1 MVISTL
7 PATLEKG
14 TNYYSSL
21 SPIRE
26 GYFIQSAGYFVQSK
40 SGISQF
46 R

>member
-14 TNYYSSL
+14 TNYQSSL

-26 GYFIQSAGYFVQSK
+26 GNFIQFKG
-40 SGISQF
+40 GICLSH
-46 R
+46 

>member
-14 TNYYSSL
+14 TNYHSSL

-26 GYFIQSAGYFVQSK
+26 GKFIQSN
-40 SGISQF
+40 SGTRQF
-46 R
+46 H

>member
-1 MVISTL
+1 MVIITL

-26 GYFIQSAGYFVQSK
+26 GKFIQFK
-40 SGISQF
+40 SGTYQSH
-46 R
+46 

>member
-14 TNYYSSL
+14 TNHYPSL

-26 GYFIQSAGYFVQSK
+26 GKFIQSN
-40 SGISQF
+40 SGIYQSY
-46 R
+46 

>member
-14 TNYYSSL
+14 TIFHSSL

-26 GYFIQSAGYFVQSK
+26 GKFIQSK
-40 SGISQF
+40 SGKRQSH
-46 R
+46 